1 MKEEEQE
8 RERERTGEQ
17 WKGSL
22 MRKHEEAK
30 QRQHQRKQ

>member
-1 MKEEEQE
+1 MKGEEQE

-22 MRKHEEAK
+22 VRKHEEAEK
-30 QRQHQRKQ
+30 RQHQRTQ